1 MMKSFAK
8 ILSAAGF
15 LSLAA
20 FAAPAANAG
29 VWHLDARSC
38 PDLREDRRDARY
50 NEGRFDRREDRRDM
64 RVIDCPPRS
73 WTYVADRYERRNG
86 IQRGSGG
93 RRGTPGIVY
102 TNGYNQFYRIAR
114 NGRYV
119 PIQIVVNN
127 RGGGHYNRPHRGSGY
142 GYGPRPRRH
151 NY

>member
-8 ILSAAGF
+8 IISAAGF

-38 PDLREDRRDARY
+38 PDLREDRRDARH
-50 NEGRFDRREDRRDM
+50 NNGRYDRREDRRDR

-73 WTYVADRYERRNG
+73 WTYVESRYERRHG

-102 TNGYNQFYRIAR
+102 TNRNGQFFRIGR
-114 NGRYV
+114 GGRYV
-119 PIQIVVNN
+119 PIEVVVNYRNHRGYRN
-127 RGGGHYNRPHRGSGY
+127 RGHRPYRGRGHG
-142 GYGPRPRRH
+142 PRRH
-151 NY
+151 YN